1 MAHERFMEL
10 ERQLLVSLSARDQ
23 RIAQLTDELALKSS
37 LLEQAEA
44 NVAETSKCAGLE
56 LHEDKGRPPMPTLK
70 VQTSNVA
77 DTQGKFEELPLS
89 RGQQIAQYEKELE
102 DVRAE
107 LEAESEALRL
117 RCTGE
122 DKGWARSNAEAD
134 TFESQTAVGLV
145 SMHAGLR
152 TESC

>member
-44 NVAETSKCAGLE
+44 NVTETAKRAGLE
-56 LHEDKGRPPMPTLK
+56 LHEHDDRPPMPTLK
-70 VQTSNVA
+70 VQTNNVA
-77 DTQGKFEELPLS
+77 ETQAKLEELPLS
-89 RGQQIAQYEKELE
+89 RGQQIAQYEKKLE
-102 DVRAE
+102 DVQAK

-117 RCTGE
+117 RLTGE
-122 DKGWARSNAEAD
+122 EKGWSKNNAEVQEQRRGRHIQHPDCSRSRQRA
-134 TFESQTAVGLV
+134 E
-145 SMHAGLR
+145 
-152 TESC
+152 